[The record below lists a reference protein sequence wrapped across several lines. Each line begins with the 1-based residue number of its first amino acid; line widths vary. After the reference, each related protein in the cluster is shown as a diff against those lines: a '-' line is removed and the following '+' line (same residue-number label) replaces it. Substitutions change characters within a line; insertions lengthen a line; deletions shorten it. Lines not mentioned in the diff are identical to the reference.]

1 MTLQT
6 LENWLASL
14 GPLADWTLAV
24 QRSSL
29 LKVLS
34 HDAESGQARLRR
46 HDGTE
51 FDASWSEMLHD
62 HFPIEG
68 GSYLKPQFHPL
79 RALVMDQNI
88 TLDHGGQA
96 VVLTIGS
103 VVLTDNGTPIAVL
116 SHAEYLRDFD
126 IVHPSALA
134 DG

>member
-6 LENWLASL
+6 LEKWLTSL
-14 GPLADWTLAV
+14 GPLADRTLAV

-51 FDASWSEMLHD
+51 IDASWSEMLHD

-68 GSYLKPQFHPL
+68 GSYLKPRFHPL
-79 RALVMDQNI
+79 RAMVVDRNI
-88 TLDHGGQA
+88 TLEHGGQT

-103 VVLTDNGTPIAVL
+103 VILTDDGTPVAVL
-116 SHAEYLRDFD
+116 SHEEYLRDFD
-126 IVHPSALA
+126 IVHPSALT